1 MPRSSLAVV
10 RHRSSVLAAGVLA
23 LAVAACVEAPAQS
36 GDVVAGPADGDAI
49 TVVAVDN
56 AFEPETVAATAG
68 EEVTIEV
75 TNEGGAAHNFVVA
88 DLDISS
94 GTLDSGDVATVT
106 LTVPEGGV
114 EYVCTFHGGMRGR
127 ITTT

>member
-1 MPRSSLAVV
+1 MPRLPLPAV
-10 RHRSSVLAAGVLA
+10 RHRSAVLAAGVLV
-23 LAVAACVEAPAQS
+23 LAVPACVEAPAQS
-36 GDVVAGPADGDAI
+36 GDVIDGPADGDAI
-49 TVVAVDN
+49 GVVAVDN
-56 AFEPETVAATAG
+56 AFDPDVLEAAAG

-75 TNEGGAAHNFVVA
+75 SNEGEAAHNFVVS
-88 DLDISS
+88 DLDIST
-94 GTLDSGDVATVT
+94 GTLNGGDVATVT